1 MKNTKQYFTLAFA
14 IFFTLSIGA
23 APFDSTYQA
32 KPSETSLLKNANIY
46 DGEGNEFFNY
56 DVLIQDG

>member
-14 IFFTLSIGA
+14 IFFTLFIGA

-32 KPSETSLLKNANIY
+32 KPSETSLLK
-46 DGEGNEFFNY
+46 
-56 DVLIQDG
+56 